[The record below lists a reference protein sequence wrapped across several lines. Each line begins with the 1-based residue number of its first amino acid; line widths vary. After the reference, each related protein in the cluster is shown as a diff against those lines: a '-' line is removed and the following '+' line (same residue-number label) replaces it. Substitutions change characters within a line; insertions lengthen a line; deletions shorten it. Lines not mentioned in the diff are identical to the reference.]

1 VGRSFANHEDVQWMR
16 IALLEAK
23 KGRGLVEP
31 NPMVGAVVVREKR
44 VVGSGYH
51 ERFGGPH
58 AEINAIN
65 QAGGA
70 AEGATLYVTL
80 EPCCHHGKTP
90 PCTDAII
97 ASRISRVVIAM
108 TDPFPVVNGRGLS
121 ALEASG
127 LVVNTECEAAAARA
141 LNAPYLK
148 RVTTGM
154 PFVVAKWAMTLD
166 GKTAVSSGDSRWISS
181 DQSRTLVHEL
191 RGRMDG
197 IVVGIGTVDSDDPLL
212 TARPPGPRLP
222 ARIVLDSAGR
232 LPISSQLVRTAR
244 EVPVLVA
251 VSDRATESSRKRLSD
266 HGCEII
272 AVPGTGRVNVGS
284 LLTELGRRGMTNIL
298 VEGGGRVVGSFLDEG
313 HVDAIEAFVA
323 PVVEGGDHAR
333 SAVRGKGREFMGDSL
348 RLRDVDISQVG
359 GDVLIRGWLP
369 QEWRGRA
376 GIDQAE

>member
-284 LLTELGRRGMTNIL
+284 LLTELGRRGMTNIV

>member
-284 LLTELGRRGMTNIL
+284 LLTELGRRGMTNIV

-359 GDVLIRGWLP
+359 GEVLIRGWLP

>member
-251 VSDRATESSRKRLSD
+251 VSDRATKSSRKRLSD

-359 GDVLIRGWLP
+359 GEVLIRGWLP

>member
-251 VSDRATESSRKRLSD
+251 VSDRATKSSRKRLSD